1 MFSRPPQVNFSRV
14 LVSIPSQV
22 RALED
27 GDEWQAVDWVR
38 WHHGELLVHEEGFLM
53 VFKFS
58 DAKVKPIPMG
68 NLIGAAAASDGNDS
82 PNTIVARVSDSM
94 YQHLLL
100 SFETQKLS
108 EEFSKLAQKA
118 QAKHVAISELNNEA
132 SMTSDAIATSGLA
145 AAIIEKYPGRY
156 PLVFDGAELY
166 GPVENACHDGNE
178 NLLGSGAIV
187 LLDPGEGEDKVGRYS
202 LLFFAEDG
210 VSEPLKTFSIG
221 PHMLKRMED
230 EEDGPVACFEFDS
243 PGAAVH
249 QLAFD
254 ALDTALAFARDYRVR
269 AKLIDVSLKT
279 VNRGNQVREARSK
292 IEELQRNS
300 LGERLKSFACT
311 LLMLLM
317 VAVFLRVAIMYMQQP
332 DKAPQEYLLIVTTE
346 AFQVFRVL
354 RSLFCQAG
362 SQVCELALG
371 TIPVAQLQKCV
382 SVGGMSQINEC
393 IAKLVSSA

>member
-1 MFSRPPQVNFSRV
+1 MCSRPSQISFSRV

-22 RALED
+22 RVLEV
-27 GDEWQAVDWVR
+27 GDEWQAVDWVK
-38 WHHGELLVHEEGFLM
+38 WHQGELLVHEEGFLM

-58 DAKVKPIPMG
+58 DAKIKPIPMG
-68 NLIGAAAASDGNDS
+68 NLIGAVAASDGNDS
-82 PNTIVARVSDSM
+82 QNTIVARVSDSM

-118 QAKHVAISELNNEA
+118 QSKHVAISELNKA
-132 SMTSDAIATSGLA
+132 SMTPEAVATSGLA
-145 AAIIEKYPGRY
+145 AAVIEKYPGRY

-187 LLDPGEGEDKVGRYS
+187 LLDPGEGEDKVGKYS
-202 LLFFAEDG
+202 LLFFAEDDA
-210 VSEPLKTFSIG
+210 SEPLKTFSIG

-230 EEDGPVACFEFDS
+230 EEDGPAACFEFDS

-254 ALDTALAFARDYRVR
+254 ELDTALAFARDYRVR

-292 IEELQRNS
+292 IEELQRNR

-317 VAVFLRVAIMYMQQP
+317 VGVFLRVAIMYMQHH

-346 AFQVFRVL
+346 AFQAFRVL
-354 RSLFCQAG
+354 RSLFSQAG
-362 SQVCELALG
+362 SQVCEFAFG
-371 TIPVAQLQKCV
+371 TIPVAQLQECV

-393 IAKLVSSA
+393 IAKLVSPA

>member
-1 MFSRPPQVNFSRV
+1 MVTRPSQISFSRV
-14 LVSIPSQV
+14 SVSIPSQV
-22 RALED
+22 RGSEAE
-27 GDEWQAVDWVR
+27 DEWQEVDWVR
-38 WHHGELLVHEEGFLM
+38 WHQGELLVDEEGFLM
-53 VFKFS
+53 VFKPS
-58 DAKVKPIPMG
+58 EARVKPIPMG
-68 NLIGAAAASDGNDS
+68 NLIGAASVGDGDDSQCTLVVHASD
-82 PNTIVARVSDSM
+82 AM
-94 YQHLLL
+94 YRQLRF
-100 SFETQKLS
+100 SFESPKIA
-108 EEFSKLAQKA
+108 EEFKKLAQKA
-118 QAKHVAISELNNEA
+118 QAKHVALSEVNEA
-132 SMTSDAIATSGLA
+132 SKTSDVVASALV
-145 AAIIEKYPGRY
+145 AAIKEKYAGRY

-166 GPVENACHDGNE
+166 GPAENAGHEGSE
-178 NLLGSGAIV
+178 NLLGSGALV
-187 LLDPGEGEDKVGRYS
+187 LLDPEESEDKVGRYS

>member
-1 MFSRPPQVNFSRV
+1 MFSRPSQISFSRV

-22 RALED
+22 RALEAEN
-27 GDEWQAVDWVR
+27 EWQAVEWVK
-38 WHHGELLVHEEGFLM
+38 WHQGDLLVDEEGFLM

-68 NLIGAAAASDGNDS
+68 NLIGAVAANDGNDS
-82 PNTIVARVSDSM
+82 QSTLVARVSDSM
-94 YQHLLL
+94 YKHLLL

-118 QAKHVAISELNNEA
+118 QAKHTAINELT
-132 SMTSDAIATSGLA
+132 MTSDAVATSGLA

-166 GPVENACHDGNE
+166 GPVENAFHDGNE
-178 NLLGSGAIV
+178 HLLGCGAIV

-202 LLFFAEDG
+202 LLFFAEDD

-221 PHMLKRMED
+221 PNMLKRMKD
-230 EEDGPVACFEFDS
+230 EEDGPAACFEFDS
-243 PGAAVH
+243 PGVAVH

-254 ALDTALAFARDYRVR
+254 ALDRALAFARDYRVR

-300 LGERLKSFACT
+300 LAQRLKSFACT

-317 VAVFLRVAIMYMQQP
+317 VGVFLRVAIMYMQHP
-332 DKAPQEYLLIVTTE
+332 KKAPQEYLLIVAKET
-346 AFQVFRVL
+346 FQVFRVL
-354 RSLFCQAG
+354 RSLFSKAG
-362 SQVCELALG
+362 SQACEFSFG

-393 IAKLVSSA
+393 IAKLVSLA